1 MEGKLQITFRDME
14 PSDAVEARVRD
25 RVAKLE
31 QYYGRITSCRVS
43 VEAPHRRHHQ
53 GKLYHVTIDLTVP
66 QGELLVN
73 REPAQRHSHE
83 DVYVAIRDA
92 FNAAERRLEKFGA
105 RQRGAVK
112 RHETPPH
119 ARVVRLF
126 GDEGYGFIETA
137 EGREVYFHRN
147 ALLNA
152 EFSDLE
158 VGREVEFVEE
168 QGLNGPQASSVR
180 VVGKLP

>member
-1 MEGKLQITFRDME
+1 MEGRLQITFRDME
-14 PSDAVEARVRD
+14 PSDAVEARVRE

-31 QYYGRITSCRVS
+31 QHYGRITSCRVS

-66 QGELLVN
+66 QGEVLVN

-92 FNAAERRLEKFGA
+92 FNAAERRLDKFGA
-105 RQRGAVK
+105 RQRGDVK
-112 RHETPPH
+112 RHEMPPH

-126 GDEGYGFIETA
+126 SDEGYGFIETVD
-137 EGREVYFHRN
+137 GREIYFHKN
-147 ALLNA
+147 SLLNA
-152 EFSDLE
+152 EIGELE
-158 VGREVEFVEE
+158 VGRAVEFVEE
-168 QGLNGPQASSVR
+168 QGQDGPQASSVR
-180 VVGKLP
+180 LLGKAV